1 MNIGQKIKQLR
12 QENDLTQEEL
22 AEQLGV
28 NFQAVSRW
36 ENSTTYPDITMLP
49 IIASMFN
56 VTVDYLLDMDSY
68 KIKEEIDKIIEQVDL
83 LFNEGKTKERE
94 VILENALKKYPNNW
108 NIKYRLMG
116 VYFTISFTYIEYQEE
131 YEQKTIKLANN
142 ILEKCLDDSIRYLAM
157 QQLMLIYTGRKELDK
172 AKAIVEKLPN
182 MIVTRDWFWPDVV
195 TGVER
200 IKATQ
205 QIFSNLVELFYSKL
219 ITTYGRA
226 EVGKR
231 DMQLLKYKEFLDIV
245 FENGDYGFNHCRISD
260 IYMRCAKDQA
270 QIMNKEKTLDYI
282 KKSYFHIREF
292 VIMYINKE
300 ILKNTSF
307 LVDRLEDD
315 PTKWAFNSDINE
327 HYKEFLNDLKIEI
340 FDFAREDEEF
350 QQIVEKLQIQLHNTE
365 SLTI

>member
-94 VILENALKKYPNNW
+94 VILENELKKYPNNW

-131 YEQKTIKLANN
+131 KK
-142 ILEKCLDDSIRYLAM
+142 
-157 QQLMLIYTGRKELDK
+157 
-172 AKAIVEKLPN
+172 
-182 MIVTRDWFWPDVV
+182 
-195 TGVER
+195 
-200 IKATQ
+200 
-205 QIFSNLVELFYSKL
+205 FY
-219 ITTYGRA
+219 
-226 EVGKR
+226 
-231 DMQLLKYKEFLDIV
+231 
-245 FENGDYGFNHCRISD
+245 
-260 IYMRCAKDQA
+260 
-270 QIMNKEKTLDYI
+270 
-282 KKSYFHIREF
+282 
-292 VIMYINKE
+292 
-300 ILKNTSF
+300 
-307 LVDRLEDD
+307 
-315 PTKWAFNSDINE
+315 
-327 HYKEFLNDLKIEI
+327 
-340 FDFAREDEEF
+340 
-350 QQIVEKLQIQLHNTE
+350 
-365 SLTI
+365 

>member
-28 NFQAVSRW
+28 SFQAVSRW

-157 QQLMLIYTGRKELDK
+157 QQLILIYTGRKELDK

-182 MIVTRDWFWPDVV
+182 MIVTKDWFWPDVV
-195 TGVER
+195 KGEER

-205 QIFSNLVELFYSKL
+205 HIFVQLVDLFYLKL
-219 ITTYGRA
+219 VTTFGRA

-231 DMQLLKYKEFLDIV
+231 DIPLLKYKELLDIV
-245 FENGDYGFNHCRISD
+245 YENGDYGFYYIRLHD
-260 IYMRCAKDQA
+260 IYLWCAKDQA
-270 QIMNKEKTLDYI
+270 QIKDRNKTIEYLLKAKECLNIWLDIYKNKEGI
-282 KKSYFHIREF
+282 KH
-292 VIMYINKE
+292 
-300 ILKNTSF
+300 TSF
-307 LVDRLEDD
+307 LVDRLIDD
-315 PTKWAFNSDINE
+315 PTKWSFSHNPIN
-327 HYKEFLNDLKIEI
+327 YKNDFINDLKLEI
-340 FDFAREDEEF
+340 FDFIREDEEF
-350 QQIVEKLQIQLHNTE
+350 NNILNG
-365 SLTI
+365 